1 VKRIACKEEGEKV
14 YVEFVDY
21 RNKNQLKD
29 FYKIFKKGSGYLVL
43 EYKETEESVI
53 AVTTNDKDSI
63 VLEWE
68 PSHGC
73 HLRADRADAKRLI
86 EIVFKMLCYRYK
98 SFCSYQNMLGGFA
111 DFESADKMGDID
123 ASNPDYASDDSE
135 IIEAIND
142 LLALAKGSEGLKA
155 PLP

>member
-1 VKRIACKEEGEKV
+1 VKRIACKDEGEKV

-29 FYKIFKKGSGYLVL
+29 FYKIFKKGSGYVVL
-43 EYKETEESVI
+43 EYKETEKSVI
-53 AVTTNDKDSI
+53 AVTSNDKDS
-63 VLEWE
+63 VMLGWE

-73 HLRADRADAKRLI
+73 HISADRADAKRLV

-98 SFCSYQNMLGGFA
+98 SFCSYQNMFGGFA
-111 DFESADKMGDID
+111 DIESADKMGDID
-123 ASNPDYASDDSE
+123 AGNPDYASDDGE
-135 IIEAIND
+135 IIEAIED
-142 LLALAKGSEGLKA
+142 LLALGKGGEGPIA